1 METLPLLLPLFFV
14 YTTEA
19 QLLDCSNGGIGPCI
33 GGKCP
38 AGFSTCINTAAGEMC
53 CENTKI
59 VVPTTAA
66 PATTAATTTAAAC
79 VDKLNPKTG
88 RSDCPNVAYLC
99 NNAVYYTLMTDQCPK
114 TCNRCG
120 GSGAA
125 TTAAPPT
132 AGPPSCRDL
141 VDPRT
146 GVSSCPQMASY
157 CRDPAYVK
165 LMRQQCPRTCG
176 YCI

>member
-1 METLPLLLPLFFV
+1 MEAMLLLLPLFFV
-14 YTTEA
+14 HAIEA
-19 QLLDCSNGGIGPCI
+19 QLLGCSDGGVGPCI
-33 GGKCP
+33 GGLCP
-38 AGFSTCINTAAGEMC
+38 VAATTCIDTAAGELC

-66 PATTAATTTAAAC
+66 PTTTTTAAPC

-88 RSDCPNVAYLC
+88 RSDCPSVAYLC
-99 NNAVYYTLMTDQCPK
+99 NNAVYYTLMTEQCPK

-120 GSGAA
+120 GGSVAPPV
-125 TTAAPPT
+125 APPT
-132 AGPPSCRDL
+132 TGTTACRDL

-146 GVSSCPQMASY
+146 GVSSCPNMFNY
-157 CRDPAYVK
+157 CRNPAYVN

>member
-1 METLPLLLPLFFV
+1 MEALLLLLSLV
-14 YTTEA
+14 VHATEA
-19 QLLDCSNGGIGPCI
+19 QLLDCSDGGVGPCVR
-33 GGKCP
+33 GQCP
-38 AGFSTCINTAAGEMC
+38 VAFSTCINTEAGEMC
-53 CENTKI
+53 CENSKI

-66 PATTAATTTAAAC
+66 PSTAAATTTALAC

-88 RSDCPNVAYLC
+88 RSDCPNMAYLC
-99 NNAVYYTLMTDQCPK
+99 NNALYYTVMTEQCPK

-120 GSGAA
+120 G
-125 TTAAPPT
+125 TT
-132 AGPPSCRDL
+132 SCRDL

-157 CRDPAYVK
+157 CRDPLYVT
-165 LMRQQCPRTCG
+165 LMRQQCPKTCG